1 MKVLVTGGNGF
12 LGSWLVKRL
21 AAENH
26 SIKVLH
32 RPSSDLSSI
41 RGLPFTSV
49 IGDINDRESVLHAAE
64 NVDGVFHVAGLVS
77 YRPRDYKRMEEVN
90 VLGTQNIID
99 ACVKLKTR
107 LVFTSSIVTIGAS
120 FNGAVLNEDSKFNLH
135 KYNLGYYETKI
146 RAEKLILKNVK
157 DNGLNAVIVNPA
169 VMFGAG
175 DAVKSSRAIHL
186 KVAQGKFPF
195 YPEGGVNILHVDDAV
210 SGHLSAMEKGKI
222 GERYILGGENIK
234 TEDLFK
240 LLAKFGGHKPPPL
253 PLPNFLLK
261 GFFEVF
267 KLIKTL
273 GVKPRISSDNFLI
286 STLFHW
292 YDSTKAKTEL
302 DFAARPAESSV
313 AESVLWAKEN
323 GYFKP

>member
-175 DAVKSSRAIHL
+175 DAVKSSR
-186 KVAQGKFPF
+186 
-195 YPEGGVNILHVDDAV
+195 DAV